1 MDIMATMER
10 GKLKLSLDITIMA
23 TMERE
28 KLKLSLDITM
38 DIMATMERGK
48 LKLNLVII
56 IMATMEREKQKLSLD
71 ITMDIMERERQN
83 QDITIMDIMATM
95 ESNFSPK
102 IFSKLKRIRWN
113 AFKRNTHLISKM
125 KQNYTN
131 KKVKLTNT
139 ISYQLYFACL
149 SCMLS
154 FQQGIHMLY
163 E

>member
-10 GKLKLSLDITIMA
+10 EKLKLSLDITMD

-38 DIMATMERGK
+38 DIMATMEREK
-48 LKLNLVII
+48 L
-56 IMATMEREKQKLSLD
+56 KLSLD
-71 ITMDIMERERQN
+71 ITMDIMERGRQN
-83 QDITIMDIMATM
+83 QDITIMDIMVM

-102 IFSKLKRIRWN
+102 IFSKLKSIRWN
-113 AFKRNTHLISKM
+113 VFKRNTHLISQM

-139 ISYQLYFACL
+139 VSYQLYFACL
-149 SCMLS
+149 NCML
-154 FQQGIHMLY
+154 
-163 E
+163 

>member
-1 MDIMATMER
+1 MDI
-10 GKLKLSLDITIMA
+10 K
-23 TMERE
+23 
-28 KLKLSLDITM
+28 
-38 DIMATMERGK
+38 
-48 LKLNLVII
+48 V
-56 IMATMEREKQKLSLD
+56 
-71 ITMDIMERERQN
+71 
-83 QDITIMDIMATM
+83 M
-95 ESNFSPK
+95 ESNISPK
-102 IFSKLKRIRWN
+102 TFSKLKSIQWS

>member
-1 MDIMATMER
+1 MGD
-10 GKLKLSLDITIMA
+10 

-38 DIMATMERGK
+38 DIMATMEREKLSLDITMDTMEREK
-48 LKLNLVII
+48 LKLSLDITMD

-83 QDITIMDIMATM
+83 QDITIMDIMVM

-113 AFKRNTHLISKM
+113 VFKRNTHLISQM

-131 KKVKLTNT
+131 
-139 ISYQLYFACL
+139 
-149 SCMLS
+149 
-154 FQQGIHMLY
+154 
-163 E
+163 

>member
-1 MDIMATMER
+1 M
-10 GKLKLSLDITIMA
+10 GKLSLDITMD

-38 DIMATMERGK
+38 DIMERG
-48 LKLNLVII
+48 
-56 IMATMEREKQKLSLD
+56 
-71 ITMDIMERERQN
+71 RQN
-83 QDITIMDIMATM
+83 QDITIMDIMVM

-113 AFKRNTHLISKM
+113 AFKRNTHLISQM

-139 ISYQLYFACL
+139 VSYQLYFACL
-149 SCMLS
+149 SCKLS
-154 FQQGIHMLY
+154 FHQGIHML
-163 E
+163 

>member
-1 MDIMATMER
+1 
-10 GKLKLSLDITIMA
+10 
-23 TMERE
+23 MERE

-38 DIMATMERGK
+38 DTMATMERGK
-48 LKLNLVII
+48 LKLSLVII

-102 IFSKLKRIRWN
+102 IFSKLKGIRWN